1 MGRLGHIGP
10 DKSGRPSLIS
20 ATTDLH
26 AWDLSPGEARA
37 LQETLRHKVVKNDV
51 VGSVNFVA
59 GVDVGFEDGGNT
71 VRAAVVLLRFPDLRV
86 QEEIVA
92 RAPNQFPYIPG
103 LLSFR
108 ELPGVIKALQQ
119 LHTDPDLILCDGQGY
134 AHPRRFGLACHLGLL
149 TDTPTIGIGKSRL
162 IGTYTEPGPQKGD
175 WSPLVDADEVI
186 GAVLR
191 TRSQVKPVFVS
202 VGHRISLNT
211 AIRYAL
217 ACTTRFKLPQT
228 TRLADRLASQR

>member
-1 MGRLGHIGP
+1 
-10 DKSGRPSLIS
+10 LIS
-20 ATTDLH
+20 STTDLH
-26 AWDLSPGEARA
+26 AWDLSPSEARA
-37 LQETLRHKVVKNDV
+37 LQKALRHKVVKTDV
-51 VGSVNFVA
+51 VGSVDYVA
-59 GVDVGFEDGGNT
+59 GVDVGFEDAGNT
-71 VRAAVVLLRFPDLRV
+71 VRAAVVLLNFPDLRV

-108 ELPGVIKALQQ
+108 ELPGVIKALRE

-149 TDTPTIGIGKSRL
+149 TNTPTIGVGKSRL
-162 IGTYTEPGPQKGD
+162 IGNYTEPGPNKGD

-211 AIRYAL
+211 AIRYTL
-217 ACTTRFKLPQT
+217 ACTTRYKLPQT